1 MQKEHI
7 QLVLHVDEEGVMKP
21 EVPKWAGKYYL
32 DVDPLVIEDLKKRG
46 LIYRVDEV
54 LLVADEAGE
63 DVKIG
68 TPFLEGTNVTGTIME
83 QGRSDK
89 ITVIKFKAK
98 VRYRRKAGHRQPFTK
113 IKID

>member
-1 MQKEHI
+1 MISIIKTGGKQYKVSSGDTISVEK
-7 QLVLHVDEEGVMKP
+7 LEGAVNDK
-21 EVPKWAGKYYL
+21 VTF
-32 DVDPLVIEDLKKRG
+32 
-46 LIYRVDEV
+46 DEV